1 MNLFDA
7 SYKIIY
13 PDEYNYSAGTKT
25 VSKLDFV
32 NGKCFVPGLV
42 SKNASEVDNFVK
54 TITPDKKHSYVHLIS
69 LGAMEWYGPN
79 KRGDAFNESGYEY
92 NPPEPYDKK
101 AVTVQLEGGL
111 KEFHNPTFMANGRV
125 YREHHSI
132 LSGGEP
138 QGDVVFATYNEPM
151 HRGELIIRLDND
163 KWADDIEKI
172 EKGEP
177 TYYSMGCHID
187 GTLVTMSDGSVK
199 AIENI
204 SPGDQVLTH
213 THRVAVVESTRRR
226 PTKPGEIFKLT
237 VRGLP
242 DTYVTEEHPYWV
254 FKGYDRC
261 VGCGGNLPIYKD
273 TCGQRLRHWCSSSCS
288 QTINNS
294 NNPNSDFKPLSQEY
308 SFGWVPV
315 KDLEVGMYVAI
326 KLGRDNSV
334 KRESIDP
341 KLALIIGYYLSEG
354 NLLYTTKRA
363 LRGVEFT
370 FNINES
376 AYINELLDAL
386 KSVFPAKLYVKDRP
400 NRHTTTIITHS
411 RELAHY
417 LYEHANEYC
426 YGKRLSPYIMNC
438 SNETLAIIVS
448 KYINGDGNLSKRGG
462 RTTMCTVSQHLANQL
477 HTILLWLG
485 IPSTLTKSNVDGRK
499 KKRIPYSI
507 NIRTGYGEPLIPYT
521 DKLVTRTT
529 KNSNNI
535 CGGHMLLKISKLER
549 ISEPLY
555 VNNIHVINDA
565 EDHSFFANG
574 APVHNCLTSS
584 DICSIC
590 GKKVSPKSPERC
602 EHLKNM
608 VLTIDEKGNQVKAI
622 TDHPIFYDIS
632 RVARPADKIAFSLS
646 KVASEGDMNTC
657 KLNTMPV
664 SLVDKLN
671 SRMRIDRL
679 DIMRKVASEES
690 SDLKTQLPVKL
701 VDSEDEDIIKKIKQ
715 EDVPKVIFILK
726 QHRAVLPPPA
736 FIRLVG
742 GEGTAVDDAMPL
754 IGEHLEGIFGK
765 LLNSP
770 ILKDFIEDGTYEG
783 EENYDRELLE
793 SVLPLINK
801 YSLDEQPIK
810 KRIIRIVF
818 SPSAKHASE
827 HKIVTPMAHK
837 LASELAKE
845 YARYQLAFLTKN
857 KDLGSIR
864 LTLANNHANII
875 V

>member
-13 PDEYNYSAGTKT
+13 PDEYNYSVGTKT

-42 SKNASEVDNFVK
+42 SKNASEVDSFVK

-151 HRGELIIRLDND
+151 HRGELIIRLEND
-163 KWADDIEKI
+163 KWGDDIEKI

-177 TYYSMGCHID
+177 TYYSIG
-187 GTLVTMSDGSVK
+187 
-199 AIENI
+199 
-204 SPGDQVLTH
+204 
-213 THRVAVVESTRRR
+213 
-226 PTKPGEIFKLT
+226 
-237 VRGLP
+237 
-242 DTYVTEEHPYWV
+242 
-254 FKGYDRC
+254 
-261 VGCGGNLPIYKD
+261 
-273 TCGQRLRHWCSSSCS
+273 
-288 QTINNS
+288 
-294 NNPNSDFKPLSQEY
+294 
-308 SFGWVPV
+308 
-315 KDLEVGMYVAI
+315 
-326 KLGRDNSV
+326 
-334 KRESIDP
+334 
-341 KLALIIGYYLSEG
+341 ALC
-354 NLLYTTKRA
+354 A
-363 LRGVEFT
+363 
-370 FNINES
+370 
-376 AYINELLDAL
+376 
-386 KSVFPAKLYVKDRP
+386 
-400 NRHTTTIITHS
+400 
-411 RELAHY
+411 
-417 LYEHANEYC
+417 
-426 YGKRLSPYIMNC
+426 
-438 SNETLAIIVS
+438 
-448 KYINGDGNLSKRGG
+448 
-462 RTTMCTVSQHLANQL
+462 
-477 HTILLWLG
+477 
-485 IPSTLTKSNVDGRK
+485 
-499 KKRIPYSI
+499 
-507 NIRTGYGEPLIPYT
+507 
-521 DKLVTRTT
+521 
-529 KNSNNI
+529 
-535 CGGHMLLKISKLER
+535 
-549 ISEPLY
+549 
-555 VNNIHVINDA
+555 
-565 EDHSFFANG
+565 
-574 APVHNCLTSS
+574 S